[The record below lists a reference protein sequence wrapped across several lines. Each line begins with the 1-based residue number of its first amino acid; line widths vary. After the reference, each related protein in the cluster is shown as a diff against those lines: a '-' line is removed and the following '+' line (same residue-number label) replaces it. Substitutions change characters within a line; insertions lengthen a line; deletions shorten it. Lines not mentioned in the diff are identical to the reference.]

1 MIKRLFILLLLCIC
15 INTYSQISYVNTGQA
30 WTRIQL
36 EYKKDNTLISQ
47 HIEHRY
53 DFINGNKLLQTRFQA
68 ISCGEGDIH
77 AGGGVTLRL
86 NEFRLHQIAV
96 YDIHTIRL
104 EQRFFS
110 NFTLLRFRYM
120 LYPQF
125 KINETNKI
133 NVGIEMMVQGAIG
146 KEFVPSET
154 RFMLDYSQVNG
165 GTTITAGYMASVF
178 QTYIIHSLR
187 VTVLLHYG
195 DK

>member
-1 MIKRLFILLLLCIC
+1 MIKKLVILLLMCISL
-15 INTYSQISYVNTGQA
+15 NTYSQNSYTTTGQA

-36 EYKKDNTLISQ
+36 QYKKDNTLISQ
-47 HIEHRY
+47 HLEHRY
-53 DFINGNKLLQTRFQA
+53 DFINGNKLLQTRFQV
-68 ISCGEGDIH
+68 ISCGESDIH

-86 NEFRLHQIAV
+86 NEFRLHEIFE
-96 YDIHTIRL
+96 YDIHTLRI

-120 LYPQF
+120 IYPQF

-154 RFMLDYSQVNG
+154 RFMLDYSQKNG
-165 GTTITAGYMASVF
+165 ETTIKVGYMASVF
-178 QTYIIHSLR
+178 QTYIIHSLK
-187 VTVLLHYG
+187 VTAVLHYG